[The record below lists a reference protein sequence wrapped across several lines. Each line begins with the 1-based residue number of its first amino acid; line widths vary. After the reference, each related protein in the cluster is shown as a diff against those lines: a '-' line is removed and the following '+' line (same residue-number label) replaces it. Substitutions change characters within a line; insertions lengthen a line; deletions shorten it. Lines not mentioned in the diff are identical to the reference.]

1 MPRLYVDGPLQ
12 VGEIL
17 RLPEASSRHLQVL
30 RAQPG
35 DTVQLFNDAGQRVTA
50 RVVVMGRRNVE
61 VALETIDPDPGTES
75 PLRLTLLQALSAAE
89 RMDYTVQKATELGV
103 TTIQIVQ
110 SAHCAYRLAADRL
123 DKRLAHWRGVAIA
136 AAEQCGRT
144 VVPKIQPPVSFSAAL
159 AQAADADLK
168 LLLSPL
174 AGVAFADLPAKAHNV
189 AVLIGPE
196 GGFSDAEEAEARAAG
211 YTALRL
217 GPRIFRT
224 ETVAPVIA
232 ALLQSRYGDF

>member
-1 MPRLYVDGPLQ
+1 MPRLYVDCPLL
-12 VGEIL
+12 VGETL
-17 RLPEASSRHLQVL
+17 RLTETSSRHLQVL
-30 RAQPG
+30 RSQPG

-50 RVVVMGRRNVE
+50 RVIAMRRREVE
-61 VALETIDPDPGTES
+61 VAIEVVDPDPGTES

-103 TTIQIVQ
+103 TTIQVVQ

-123 DKRLAHWRGVAIA
+123 EKRLTHWRGVAIA

-144 VVPKIQPPVSFSAAL
+144 AVPQILPPISFTTAL
-159 AQAADADLK
+159 AATTDADLK

-174 AGVAFADLPAKAHNV
+174 NGVRLTDLPATACHV

-196 GGFSDAEEAEARAAG
+196 GGFSDAEEAEARATG
-211 YTALRL
+211 FTALRL